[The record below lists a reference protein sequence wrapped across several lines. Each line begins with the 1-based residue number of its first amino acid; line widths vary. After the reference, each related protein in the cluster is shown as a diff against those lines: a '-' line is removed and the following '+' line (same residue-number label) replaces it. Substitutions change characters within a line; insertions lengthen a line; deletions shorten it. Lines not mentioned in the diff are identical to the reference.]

1 MHTKQTMKKKKKERD
16 NSVQVKSR
24 KNPTGE
30 ITCLNFSGVK
40 L

>member
-1 MHTKQTMKKKKKERD
+1 MHTKQRMQKKRKKD

>member
-30 ITCLNFSGVK
+30 ITCV
-40 L
+40 